1 MLSKLKA
8 IKAALPRVNRNQSMS
23 DPSSAVELHVIRE
36 GKQKP
41 ETKTET
47 KTKTKANAATILVI
61 NGFMSGKGCDVSD
74 WLEIVDTLYPDH
86 KVIHVKWKAGN
97 LSDLLLDDGLI
108 QLMPSVTTQ
117 DSLIKKLGVAGFSA
131 INKVSGHWRKAFAE
145 TEVVGVAL
153 ADLIEKDPELNGCVL
168 MGHSLGARIIRHTME
183 RLTTNKV
190 SQCYLLAGAV
200 SSHSKLWNTVFDKH
214 ATTAF
219 INCMSK
225 TDSVLK
231 YAYKAGTLFRESPI
245 GLHALDHK
253 THTAITNL
261 DVTDVASKHTKFK
274 HKALGE
280 LLKKAFSDVKS

>member
-8 IKAALPRVNRNQSMS
+8 IKAALPRVNPTQPTS

-36 GKQKP
+36 GKHKS
-41 ETKTET
+41 
-47 KTKTKANAATILVI
+47 ASSAATVLVI

-74 WLEIVDTLYPDH
+74 WLEVVDALYPDH

-97 LSDLLLDDGLI
+97 LSDLLLDEGLV

-145 TEVVGVAL
+145 TEVVGAAL
-153 ADLIEKDPELNGCVL
+153 ANLIEQDPELDACVL

-200 SSHSKLWNTVFDKH
+200 SSHSKLWKTIFDTHADTV
-214 ATTAF
+214 F

-245 GLHALDHK
+245 GLHALEHK
-253 THTAITNL
+253 SHTAITNL

-280 LLKKAFSDVKS
+280 VLKEVLMKPTPAK